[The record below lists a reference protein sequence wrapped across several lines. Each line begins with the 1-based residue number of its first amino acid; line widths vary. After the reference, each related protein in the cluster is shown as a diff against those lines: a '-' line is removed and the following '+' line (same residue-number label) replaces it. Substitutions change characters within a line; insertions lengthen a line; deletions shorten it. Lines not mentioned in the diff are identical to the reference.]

1 MFLVKNSRPTDR
13 HGSRSYTC
21 PFLLWSDR
29 FCAESRR
36 CGNIQAA
43 RNIHTGFNEQGYHLG
58 LILEPKDLSK
68 KWGCTEQRMQV
79 ERQVQISASSGS
91 PHYYLPGERLK
102 GPLGPGHTLT
112 DHLAQ
117 LPWRQSWISC
127 DCPLGLSRYRCL
139 RRMTR
144 RHVVD

>member
-1 MFLVKNSRPTDR
+1 MFLVKNSRPTDQ

-43 RNIHTGFNEQGYHLG
+43 RNIHTGFNEQCYHLG

-68 KWGCTEQRMQV
+68 KWGCTEQRMQ
-79 ERQVQISASSGS
+79 
-91 PHYYLPGERLK
+91 RLK
-102 GPLGPGHTLT
+102 GRFKFQRFQDPLTTIYLEKG
-112 DHLAQ
+112 
-117 LPWRQSWISC
+117 
-127 DCPLGLSRYRCL
+127 
-139 RRMTR
+139 
-144 RHVVD
+144 